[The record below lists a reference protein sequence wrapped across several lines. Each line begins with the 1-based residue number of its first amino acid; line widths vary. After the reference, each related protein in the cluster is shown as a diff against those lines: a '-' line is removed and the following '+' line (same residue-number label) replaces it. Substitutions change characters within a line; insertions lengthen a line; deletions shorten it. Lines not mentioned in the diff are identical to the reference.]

1 MINFTTTNCST
12 SFLKGFFMTRLL
24 TALFVVGAVALAN
37 PALAKKPVKKDGGK
51 GSGAYCYQGADNIF
65 IPAAQFPAKYRNSLR
80 KGQKAT
86 INIAGFGPVKCV
98 VY

>member
-1 MINFTTTNCST
+1 MN
-12 SFLKGFFMTRLL
+12 RW
-24 TALFVVGAVALAN
+24 FVSLSAVALVAMVAT
-37 PALAKKPVKKDGGK
+37 PALAKKAAKKDGGK
-51 GSGAYCYQGADNIF
+51 GSGAYCYQGADNVF

-86 INIAGFGPVKCV
+86 INIAGFGPVKCT